1 MSWLHR
7 WLNPHCSHCM
17 EIERERRV
25 CLSCET
31 LRTMLAEANYEK
43 KQLLARVLNPSGPA
57 LKEEIDDL
65 TKVPISSKNLPWPV
79 MRARLEEQDRLK
91 KLEMDRESVL
101 KAEKLKELETLEKE
115 VLGEVNHA

>member
-1 MSWLHR
+1 
-7 WLNPHCSHCM
+7 
-17 EIERERRV
+17 
-25 CLSCET
+25 
-31 LRTMLAEANYEK
+31 MLAEANYEK